1 MAGDEPRPM
10 YYEDV
15 AVGDA
20 WTSPARTITETD
32 AMMWSYVTGDWTSLH
47 VDEEYAKAFSPF
59 GTRVPPGMMTAAIA
73 QGLLSQLRLFH
84 ETALAFLELVIRYRD
99 VVRIGDTVHA
109 DLSITEKRLTSKG
122 DRGVVRLAQ
131 RVLNQ
136 RGDVVQDGDWLIL
149 VARRPGAAP
158 ATDAADR

>member
-1 MAGDEPRPM
+1 MRHEDGARRM

-15 AVGDA
+15 AAGDA
-20 WTSPARTITETD
+20 WSSPARTITETD
-32 AMMWSYVTGDWTSLH
+32 TMSWSYMTGDWTSLH

-109 DLSITEKRLTSKG
+109 ELSISEKRLTSKG
-122 DRGVVRLAQ
+122 DRGIVRLEQ

-136 RGDVVQDGDWLIL
+136 HGTVVQDGEWVIL
-149 VARRPGAAP
+149 VARRPDAMQP
-158 ATDAADR
+158 ASGD

>member
-1 MAGDEPRPM
+1 MSEQRKSAPDRM
-10 YYEDV
+10 YFDDV
-15 AVGDA
+15 EVGDA

-32 AMMWSYVTGDWTSLH
+32 AMMWSYMTGDWTSLH
-47 VDEEYAKAFSPF
+47 VDEEYAKQFSPF

-109 DLSITEKRLTSKG
+109 RLTITEKRLTSKG
-122 DRGVVRLAQ
+122 DRGIVRLEQ
-131 RVLNQ
+131 SVLNQ
-136 RGDVVQDGDWLIL
+136 NGATVQDGEWLIL
-149 VARRPGAAP
+149 VARRPG
-158 ATDAADR
+158 

>member
-1 MAGDEPRPM
+1 MSEQPHSAPDRM
-10 YYEDV
+10 YFDDV
-15 AVGDA
+15 EVGDA

-32 AMMWSYVTGDWTSLH
+32 AMMWSYMTGDWTSLH
-47 VDEEYAKAFSPF
+47 VDEEYAKQFSPF

-109 DLSITEKRLTSKG
+109 RLTITEKRLTSKG
-122 DRGVVRLAQ
+122 DRGIVRLAQ
-131 RVLNQ
+131 SVLNQ
-136 RGDVVQDGDWLIL
+136 TGATVQDGEWLIL
-149 VARRPGAAP
+149 VARRPA
-158 ATDAADR
+158 